1 MQSTRKLC
9 RIGLLA
15 AFSLAVA
22 APAFADDG
30 DGAKNTKKTTT
41 TTQRQKAKS
50 EKSKAGSAMDK
61 DTTSQYPPTQVPG
74 SGY

>member
-1 MQSTRKLC
+1 MQSTSKLC

-22 APAFADDG
+22 AAPAFADDG
-30 DGAKNTKKTTT
+30 DGAKSTKKTT

-50 EKSKAGSAMDK
+50 EKSKAGSMMDK